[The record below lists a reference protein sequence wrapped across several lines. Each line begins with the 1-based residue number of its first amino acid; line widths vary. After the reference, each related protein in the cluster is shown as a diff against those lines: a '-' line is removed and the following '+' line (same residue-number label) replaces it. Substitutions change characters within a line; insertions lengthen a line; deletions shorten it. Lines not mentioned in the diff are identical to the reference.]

1 MNPEVDIPYP
11 PRSWLQS
18 NIKSLYI
25 ACLMLLVPL
34 WMLVSWYIFTNQAQN
49 NLQQQIK
56 SDLSLFAESLDS
68 ELEKYR
74 FVPKMLVMD
83 ATLASTLA
91 NKNLL
96 HYRNIHDYLQHIRS
110 VTTAD
115 EVFLLDINGS
125 TLASTEF
132 ANQNINYAHTPYFQ
146 AASAGISGGF
156 FPLGVNAGIRG
167 YYFSEPIFDTKTD
180 DVLGVIVVKVNMSRL
195 ERGWLNKRTP
205 MMMTDEY
212 GVVIASS
219 VPSWLF
225 TSRQRLD
232 VAAKLAIKSTSKYPT
247 TSFPELQIKLLKQRH
262 SAQIISLPRPDY
274 NRVLE
279 VSLPLPQLG
288 WQLYGHGDLTSLDF
302 TIQRN
307 TALSVLVFILTVS
320 LAYVIM
326 QRRLQ
331 FNESLGRREVN
342 QARLQQAKETLEV
355 RVAKRTQDLQD
366 RNDQLKQAQTELIH
380 AAKLATLGQ
389 MATSVTHE
397 INQPLTAIQTSADN
411 AEQWLQRQNYQRVAN
426 NLTSIKKLAQKMASI
441 TLHLKTFGRKTDN
454 STSWVAL
461 DEAITNAVEL
471 VSLRCKQ
478 EQVELILDCNHGI
491 KDVQVL
497 ADLVR
502 LEQVLINLLTN
513 ALDAMLDGS
522 DKQLRITCKIENH
535 GLDQKLGAAS
545 TLSQAWQHN
554 ICLQV
559 IDTGTGINPQHLAQ
573 LFDPFFTT
581 KGTGVGLGLGLSISY
596 SIIDAM
602 GGTLSAENRPQG
614 GAQFCLRLPCK
625 EPASGT

>member
-11 PRSWLQS
+11 PRSWLQN
-18 NIKSLYI
+18 NIKLLYI
-25 ACLMLLVPL
+25 ACLMLLAPL
-34 WMLVSWYIFTNQAQN
+34 WLLASWYIFTNQAQSS
-49 NLQQQIK
+49 LQQQIK
-56 SDLSLFAESLDS
+56 SDLSLFADSVDS

-74 FVPKMLVMD
+74 FVPKMLIMD

-96 HYRNIHDYLQHIRS
+96 HYRNIHGYLQHIRR

-132 ANQNINYAHTPYFQ
+132 ANQGIDYAHTPYFE
-146 AASAGISGGF
+146 AASTGVSGGF
-156 FPLGVNAGIRG
+156 FTLGVNAGIRG
-167 YYFSEPIFDTKTD
+167 YYFSEPIFDTRTD

-225 TSRQRLD
+225 TSRKRLD
-232 VAAKLAIKSTSKYPT
+232 AAAKHAIKSTSKYPT
-247 TSFPELQIKLLKQRH
+247 TSFPELQIKLLKQRDDG
-262 SAQIISLPRPDY
+262 QIISLPKPDY

-288 WQLYGHGDLTSLDF
+288 WHLYGHGDLKVLDF
-302 TIQRN
+302 SIRRN

-320 LAYVIM
+320 LAYVVI

-331 FNESLGRREVN
+331 FNETLGRREVN

-366 RNDQLKQAQTELIH
+366 RNDQLKQTQTELIH

-411 AEQWLQRQNYQRVAN
+411 AEQWLQRENYARVAN
-426 NLTSIKKLAQKMASI
+426 NLTSIKKLAQKMAAI

-454 STSWVAL
+454 STSWVCL
-461 DEAITNAVEL
+461 GEAVSNAVEL

-478 EQVELILDCNHGI
+478 EQVALTIDCRHDLQ
-491 KDVQVL
+491 DVQVL
-497 ADLVR
+497 VDLVR

-513 ALDAMLDGS
+513 ALDAMLGGS
-522 DKQLRITCKIENH
+522 GKQLQIKCSIEDH
-535 GLDQKLGAAS
+535 GLAQTARAA
-545 TLSQAWQHN
+545 QANQPWCHN

-559 IDTGTGINPQHLAQ
+559 IDTGTGINPEHLAQ

-602 GGTLSAENRPQG
+602 GGTLSAANNPQG
-614 GAQFCLRLPCK
+614 GAQFCLRLPCQ
-625 EPASGT
+625 EPVRGA

>member
-25 ACLMLLVPL
+25 ACLMVLVPL
-34 WMLVSWYIFTNQAQN
+34 WMLGSWYIFTNQAQT

-56 SDLSLFAESLDS
+56 SDLSLFADSLDS

-74 FVPKMLVMD
+74 FVPKMLIKD

-132 ANQNINYAHTPYFQ
+132 ANQGINYAHTPYFQ
-146 AASAGISGGF
+146 AASTGISGGF
-156 FPLGVNAGIRG
+156 FTLGINAGIRG
-167 YYFSEPIFDTKTD
+167 YYFSEPIFDTKTN

-232 VAAKLAIKSTSKYPT
+232 ADAKQAIKSTSKYPT
-247 TSFPELQIKLLKQRH
+247 TSFPELNINLLKQRDN
-262 SAQIISLPRPDY
+262 AQIISLPKPDY

-288 WQLYGHGDLTSLDF
+288 WQLYGHADLKGLDF

-307 TALSVLVFILTVS
+307 TALSVLVFILTIS
-320 LAYVIM
+320 LAYVVI

-331 FNESLGRREVN
+331 FNETLGRREVN

-380 AAKLATLGQ
+380 SAKLATLGQ

-411 AEQWLQRQNYQRVAN
+411 AEQWLERANYSRVAYN
-426 NLTSIKKLAQKMASI
+426 ISSIKKLAQKMAAI

-454 STSWVAL
+454 STSWVSL
-461 DEAITNAVEL
+461 GEAVNNAVEL
-471 VSLRCKQ
+471 AALRCKQ
-478 EQVELILDCNHGI
+478 EQVELVIDCKHGMNN
-491 KDVQVL
+491 VQVL

-513 ALDAMLDGS
+513 ALDAMLEGS
-522 DKQLRITCKIENH
+522 DKQLQINCHIEDQVLKQ
-535 GLDQKLGAAS
+535 GLQHAS
-545 TLSQAWQHN
+545 EPNQAWQHN
-554 ICLQV
+554 VCLQV
-559 IDTGTGINPQHLAQ
+559 IDTGTGINPEHLAQ

-602 GGTLSAENRPQG
+602 GGTISAANNPQG

-625 EPASGT
+625 EPKRGA